1 MPPPAQT
8 AIFER
13 NALQRLQSPITDYF
27 NIVSLYGADSL
38 NARIAERATALT
50 MDRTL
55 AALHTEA
62 ARLGVAPER
71 LTAEQQDILRLFIMN
86 DQAYMKSFMSDL
98 PKMSKSVALNRCR
111 YYVTT
116 IMHTLAEFESYG
128 LPLPIRPGDRVG
140 LICQWHCKCSLDVR
154 KVAGGYDVY
163 WRRSARESCASCKAL
178 ERAWNPLRIRR
189 GKVEAG
195 QSLTTMSQIRAI
207 KGLVAML
214 TTQPNTKVLAARLL
228 TQWSEVA

>member
-1 MPPPAQT
+1 MPAPAQA

-13 NALQRLQSPITDYF
+13 NALNRLQSPITDYF
-27 NIVSLYGADSL
+27 NIVALYGADSL
-38 NARIAERATALT
+38 NAKIARSATALT

-55 AALHTEA
+55 SALHTEA
-62 ARLGVAPER
+62 AKLGAGGR
-71 LTAEQQDILRLFIMN
+71 LTPEQQDILRLFVMN
-86 DQAYMKSFMSDL
+86 DQAYMRQFMADL
-98 PKMSKSVALNRCR
+98 PKLAKNTALNRCR

-140 LICQWHCKCSLDVR
+140 LICQWHCKCNLDVR

-163 WRRSARESCASCKAL
+163 WRRNARESCPSCKAL
-178 ERAWNPLRIRR
+178 ERAWNPLRIRQ
-189 GKVEAG
+189 GKVLPG
-195 QSLTTMSQIRAI
+195 QALTTMSQIRAI

-214 TTQPNTKVLAARLL
+214 TTQPDTKVLAAKLL